1 MKGAAVKAGEGEDE
15 VHGPH
20 DCSVA
25 SLAGT
30 TASPLLGGNS
40 CTDAQ
45 SGRENSHQESHFCW
59 EVPYLA
65 AGNLSKEMRSRISEW
80 IRME

>member
-1 MKGAAVKAGEGEDE
+1 MKGAVARTGEGEDE
-15 VHGPH
+15 VHAPY

-30 TASPLLGGNS
+30 TASPLLGSNS

-45 SGRENSHQESHFCW
+45 SGGENSHQESHFCCD
-59 EVPYLA
+59 VPYLT
-65 AGNLSKEMRSRISEW
+65 AGNLSKEMRSRISDW
-80 IRME
+80 IGME